1 MQTIFLRLVVLITF
15 ACGFSYAEDKNTPES
30 KPNAETKPETGSKA
44 TEGEV
49 KTKAEAEIKPKE
61 EDQSE
66 QAELKV
72 EKKNENSSYSGEV
85 FVLRNGPRTEV
96 FFRKH
101 NQSYFIPKGNKHNSI
116 VKTLQKKA
124 KLNQMVSIE
133 FNPKTKEI
141 VEVRDTAVETKPG
154 NNAGAS
160 Q

>member
-1 MQTIFLRLVVLITF
+1 MQTVFLRVFVLITF
-15 ACGFSYAEDKNTPES
+15 ACGYSYAEDKNLPES
-30 KPNAETKPETGSKA
+30 KPNVEAKPETEAKS
-44 TEGEV
+44 E
-49 KTKAEAEIKPKE
+49 AEAKPKE
-61 EDQSE
+61 EV
-66 QAELKV
+66 QAEQGEPKT
-72 EKKNENSSYSGEV
+72 EKKSENSSFSGEV
-85 FVLRNGPRTEV
+85 FVLRNGHRTEV

-141 VEVRDTAVETKPG
+141 VEVKDAAVETKPS
-154 NNAGAS
+154 NTSGAS